1 MKLIIP
7 NRFKDINYEKDV
19 PVNIKNK
26 TENLISSK
34 KGLYLYGPAG
44 VGKTHIAYAIAS
56 FFNENK
62 YQTWFLNTGEMLRQ
76 IREEFEKTEIESI
89 ESIYEQLINFKGL
102 LFLDDIGA
110 EKMTDWVRETFY
122 LILNNKYEN
131 MIPVVF
137 TSNYNLDELAEKVGD
152 RVVSR
157 IMGICDILKLEGND
171 RRVM

>member
-1 MKLIIP
+1 MKLVIP

-26 TENLISSK
+26 VENLISNK
-34 KGLYLYGPAG
+34 KGLYLYGQTG

-62 YQTWFLNTGEMLRQ
+62 YKTWFLNTGEMLRQ
-76 IREEFEKTEIESI
+76 MREEFEKTEFIEP
-89 ESIYEQLINFKGL
+89 IYEQLIDFNGL

-131 MIPVVF
+131 MIPVIF
-137 TSNYNLDELAEKVGD
+137 TSNYSLDELAEKVGD

-171 RRVM
+171 RRVK